1 MALFNSSN
9 PTLTEKSFN
18 RSMGVPGSGTMTFGG
33 TLNKFGFLF
42 LMVMTTAFIVWQ
54 QAEAGNSVQGYMFG
68 GAIGGLI
75 VAIILMFKPQLAQ
88 YLAPGYALLEGLFI
102 GGISYMYKDAFGGSA
117 ESNISVTGIQF
128 GIVEQAV
135 ILTFSTAIA
144 MYLLYTFRIIRVTER
159 FRSIMFAAIGG
170 IALFYLIT
178 FILSLF
184 GVNVTGLHNGSMLS
198 IGISIAITAIAA
210 LSLLLDFDRI
220 EQGSAMGAPK
230 YMEWYC
236 AFGLLVTLVWLY
248 IEILR
253 LLGNLY
259 GRRD

>member
-9 PTLTEKSFN
+9 PTLSEKTLN
-18 RSMGVPGSGTMTFGG
+18 RNLSIPGSGTMTFGG

-42 LMVMTTAFIVWQ
+42 LMVMATAFYVWN
-54 QAEAGNSVQGYMFG
+54 EASVGNSVSGYIMG
-68 GAIGGLI
+68 GAIGGL
-75 VAIILMFKPQLAQ
+75 VLALVLMFKPLWAPF
-88 YLAPGYALLEGLFI
+88 LAPAYALLEGLVV
-102 GGISYMYKDAFGGSA
+102 GGISAVYNDAFA
-117 ESNISVTGIQF
+117 KVAP
-128 GIVEQAV
+128 GIVMQAV
-135 ILTFSTAIA
+135 ILTFGTAIA
-144 MYLLYTFRIIRVTER
+144 MYLLFTFRIIRVTEK

-170 IALFYLIT
+170 IALFYFIT

-184 GVNVTGLHNGSMLS
+184 GVNVSGLHNGSMLS

-230 YMEWYC
+230 QMEWYC

-248 IEILR
+248 VEILR

>member
-9 PTLTEKSFN
+9 PTLSEKSFN
-18 RSMGVPGSGTMTFGG
+18 RSAAVAGSGVMTFRG

-42 LMVMTTAFIVWQ
+42 IMVMATAFYVWN
-54 QAEAGNSVQGYMFG
+54 EASVGNNVSGYIMG
-68 GAIGGLI
+68 GAIGGL
-75 VAIILMFKPQLAQ
+75 VLALVLMFKPTLAQ
-88 YLAPGYALLEGLFI
+88 YLAPAYALLEGLVV
-102 GGISYMYKDAFGGSA
+102 GGISAIYNDAFA
-117 ESNISVTGIQF
+117 KVAP
-128 GIVEQAV
+128 GIVMQAV
-135 ILTFSTAIA
+135 VLTFGTAIA
-144 MYLLYTFRIIRVTER
+144 MYLLFTFRIIRVTER

-178 FILSLF
+178 FVLSLF
-184 GVNVTGLHNGSMLS
+184 GVNISGLQQGSLLS

-230 YMEWYC
+230 HMEWYC

-248 IEILR
+248 VEILR

>member
-42 LMVMTTAFIVWQ
+42 LMVMATAFYIWN
-54 QAEAGNSVQGYMFG
+54 EASVGNSIQGYMIG
-68 GAIGGLI
+68 GMIGGLI
-75 VAIILMFKPQLAQ
+75 VAIVLMFKPQLAQ
-88 YLAPGYALLEGLFI
+88 YLAPAYALLEGLVI
-102 GGISYMYKDAFGGSA
+102 GGISSIYNDAFSA
-117 ESNISVTGIQF
+117 VAP
-128 GIVEQAV
+128 GIVTQAV
-135 ILTFSTAIA
+135 ILTFGTAIA

-178 FILSLF
+178 FLLSLF
-184 GVNVTGLHNGSMLS
+184 GVNVSGLHNGSLMS

-259 GRRD
+259 GRRN

>member
-42 LMVMTTAFIVWQ
+42 LMVMATAFYIWN
-54 QAEAGNSVQGYMFG
+54 EASVGNSIQGYMMG
-68 GAIGGLI
+68 GMVGGLI
-75 VAIILMFKPQLAQ
+75 VAIVLMFKPQLAQ
-88 YLAPGYALLEGLFI
+88 YLAPAYALLEGLVI
-102 GGISYMYKDAFGGSA
+102 GGISSIYNDAFSA
-117 ESNISVTGIQF
+117 VAP
-128 GIVEQAV
+128 GIVTQAV
-135 ILTFSTAIA
+135 ILTFGTAIA

-178 FILSLF
+178 FVLSLF

>member
-1 MALFNSSN
+1 
-9 PTLTEKSFN
+9 
-18 RSMGVPGSGTMTFGG
+18 MGVPGSGTMTFGG

-42 LMVMTTAFIVWQ
+42 LMVMATAFYIWN
-54 QAEAGNSVQGYMFG
+54 EASVGNSIQGYMIG
-68 GAIGGLI
+68 GMIGGLI
-75 VAIILMFKPQLAQ
+75 VAIVLMFKPQLAQ
-88 YLAPGYALLEGLFI
+88 YLAPAYALLEGLVI
-102 GGISYMYKDAFGGSA
+102 GGISSIYNDAFSA
-117 ESNISVTGIQF
+117 VAP
-128 GIVEQAV
+128 GIVTQAV
-135 ILTFSTAIA
+135 ILTFGTAIA

-178 FILSLF
+178 FLLSLF
-184 GVNVTGLHNGSMLS
+184 GVNVSGLHNGSLMS

-259 GRRD
+259 GRRN

>member
-9 PTLTEKSFN
+9 PTLSEKSFGRVIN
-18 RSMGVPGSGTMTFGG
+18 IPGSGSMSFRG

-42 LMVMTTAFIVWQ
+42 IMVMATAFYVWN
-54 QAEAGNSVQGYMFG
+54 EAAVGNSIQGYVMG
-68 GAIGGLI
+68 GAIGGLV
-75 VAIILMFKPQLAQ
+75 VALILMFKPVWAQ
-88 YLAPGYALLEGLFI
+88 YLAPAYALLEGLVI
-102 GGISYMYKDAFGGSA
+102 GSISAIYNNAFA
-117 ESNISVTGIQF
+117 KVAP
-128 GIVEQAV
+128 GIVMQAV
-135 ILTFSTAIA
+135 ILTFGTAIA
-144 MYLLYTFRIIRVTER
+144 MYLLYSFRIIRVTER

-184 GVNVTGLHNGSMLS
+184 GVQVQGLQGGSMLS

-220 EQGSAMGAPK
+220 EQGASMGAPK

-236 AFGLLVTLVWLY
+236 AFGLLVTMVWLY
-248 IEILR
+248 VEILR

-259 GRRD
+259 GRKE

>member
-42 LMVMTTAFIVWQ
+42 LMVMATAFYIWN
-54 QAEAGNSVQGYMFG
+54 EASVGNSIQGYMMG
-68 GAIGGLI
+68 GMVGGLI
-75 VAIILMFKPQLAQ
+75 VAIVLMFKPQLAQ
-88 YLAPGYALLEGLFI
+88 YLAPAYALLEGLVI
-102 GGISYMYKDAFGGSA
+102 GGISSIYNDAFSA
-117 ESNISVTGIQF
+117 VAP
-128 GIVEQAV
+128 GIVTQAV
-135 ILTFSTAIA
+135 ILTFGTAIA

-178 FILSLF
+178 FLLSLF
-184 GVNVTGLHNGSMLS
+184 GVQVTGLHNGSLLS

>member
-9 PTLTEKSFN
+9 PTLSEKSFG
-18 RSMGVPGSGTMTFGG
+18 RSIQLPGTGSMSFRG

-42 LMVMTTAFIVWQ
+42 LMVMATAFYVWN
-54 QAEAGNSVQGYMFG
+54 EASVGNSIQGYMIG
-68 GAIGGLI
+68 GAIGGFVLAL
-75 VAIILMFKPQLAQ
+75 VLMFKPGMAQ
-88 YLAPGYALLEGLFI
+88 YLAPAYALLEGLVI
-102 GGISYMYKDAFGGSA
+102 GSISAIYNNAFA
-117 ESNISVTGIQF
+117 KVAP
-128 GIVEQAV
+128 GIVTQAV
-135 ILTFSTAIA
+135 VLTFGTAIA
-144 MYLLYTFRIIRVTER
+144 MYFLYSFRIIRVTER

-184 GVNVTGLHNGSMLS
+184 GVHVQGVQGGSMLS
-198 IGISIAITAIAA
+198 IGISIAITVIAA
-210 LSLLLDFDRI
+210 LSLLMDFDRI
-220 EQGSAMGAPK
+220 EQGAAAGAPK

-236 AFGLLVTLVWLY
+236 AFGLLVTMVWLY
-248 IEILR
+248 VEILR

>member
-42 LMVMTTAFIVWQ
+42 IMVMATAFYVWN
-54 QAEAGNSVQGYMFG
+54 EASVGNGIQGYMIG
-68 GAIGGLI
+68 GMIGGLV
-75 VAIILMFKPQLAQ
+75 VAIVLMFKPQLAQ
-88 YLAPGYALLEGLFI
+88 YLAPAYALLEGLVI
-102 GGISYMYKDAFGGSA
+102 GGISSIYNDAFDA
-117 ESNISVTGIQF
+117 VAP
-128 GIVEQAV
+128 GIVTQAV
-135 ILTFSTAIA
+135 ILTFGTAIA

-184 GVNVTGLHNGSMLS
+184 GVQVTGLHNGSMLS

-220 EQGSAMGAPK
+220 EQGTAMGAPK

>member
-1 MALFNSSN
+1 
-9 PTLTEKSFN
+9 
-18 RSMGVPGSGTMTFGG
+18 MGVPGSGTMTFGG

-42 LMVMTTAFIVWQ
+42 LMVMATAFYIWN
-54 QAEAGNSVQGYMFG
+54 EASVGNSIQGYMMG
-68 GAIGGLI
+68 GMVGGLI
-75 VAIILMFKPQLAQ
+75 VAIVLMFKPQLAQ
-88 YLAPGYALLEGLFI
+88 YLAPAYALLEGLVI
-102 GGISYMYKDAFGGSA
+102 GGISSIYNDAFSA
-117 ESNISVTGIQF
+117 VAP
-128 GIVEQAV
+128 GIVTQAV
-135 ILTFSTAIA
+135 ILTFGTAIA

-178 FILSLF
+178 FLLSLF
-184 GVNVTGLHNGSMLS
+184 GVQVTGLHNGSLLS

>member
-1 MALFNSSN
+1 
-9 PTLTEKSFN
+9 
-18 RSMGVPGSGTMTFGG
+18 MGVPGSGTMTFGG

-42 LMVMTTAFIVWQ
+42 LMVMATAFYIWN
-54 QAEAGNSVQGYMFG
+54 EASVGNSIQGYMMG
-68 GAIGGLI
+68 GMIGGLI
-75 VAIILMFKPQLAQ
+75 VALVLMFKPQLAQ
-88 YLAPGYALLEGLFI
+88 YLAPAYALLEGLVI
-102 GGISYMYKDAFGGSA
+102 GGISSIYNDAFSA
-117 ESNISVTGIQF
+117 VAP
-128 GIVEQAV
+128 GIVTQAV
-135 ILTFSTAIA
+135 ILTFGTAIA

-184 GVNVTGLHNGSMLS
+184 GVNVTGLHNGSLLS

-220 EQGSAMGAPK
+220 EQGTAMGAPK

>member
-1 MALFNSSN
+1 
-9 PTLTEKSFN
+9 
-18 RSMGVPGSGTMTFGG
+18 MGVPGSGTMTFGG

-42 LMVMTTAFIVWQ
+42 LMVMATAFYVWN
-54 QAEAGNSVQGYMFG
+54 EASVGNSIQGYMMG
-68 GAIGGLI
+68 GMIGGLI
-75 VAIILMFKPQLAQ
+75 VAIVLIFKPTLAQ
-88 YLAPGYALLEGLFI
+88 YLAPAYALLEGLVI
-102 GGISYMYKDAFGGSA
+102 GGISSIYNDAFSA
-117 ESNISVTGIQF
+117 VAP
-128 GIVEQAV
+128 GIVTQAV
-135 ILTFSTAIA
+135 VLTFGTAIA

-178 FILSLF
+178 FVLSLF
-184 GVNVTGLHNGSMLS
+184 GVQVTGLHNGSLLS
-198 IGISIAITAIAA
+198 IGISIAITAVAA

>member
-1 MALFNSSN
+1 
-9 PTLTEKSFN
+9 
-18 RSMGVPGSGTMTFGG
+18 MGVPGSGTMTFGG

-42 LMVMTTAFIVWQ
+42 LMVMATAFYIWN
-54 QAEAGNSVQGYMFG
+54 EASVGNSIQGYMIG
-68 GAIGGLI
+68 GMIGGLI
-75 VAIILMFKPQLAQ
+75 VAIVLMFKPQLAQ
-88 YLAPGYALLEGLFI
+88 YLAPAYALLEGLVI
-102 GGISYMYKDAFGGSA
+102 GGISSIYNDAFSA
-117 ESNISVTGIQF
+117 VAP
-128 GIVEQAV
+128 GIVTQAV
-135 ILTFSTAIA
+135 ILTFGTAIA

-178 FILSLF
+178 FLLSLF
-184 GVNVTGLHNGSMLS
+184 GVNVSGLHNGSLMS

>member
-42 LMVMTTAFIVWQ
+42 LMVMATAFYVWN
-54 QAEAGNSVQGYMFG
+54 EASVGNGIQGYMIG
-68 GAIGGLI
+68 GMIGGLV
-75 VAIILMFKPQLAQ
+75 VAIVLMFKPQLAQ
-88 YLAPGYALLEGLFI
+88 YLAPAYALLEGLVI
-102 GGISYMYKDAFGGSA
+102 GGISSIYNDAFDA
-117 ESNISVTGIQF
+117 VAP
-128 GIVEQAV
+128 GIVTQAV
-135 ILTFSTAIA
+135 ILTFGTAIA

-184 GVNVTGLHNGSMLS
+184 GVQVTGLHNGSMLS

-220 EQGSAMGAPK
+220 EQGTAMGAPK

>member
-1 MALFNSSN
+1 MSI
-9 PTLTEKSFN
+9 
-18 RSMGVPGSGTMTFGG
+18 PGSGTMTFGG

-42 LMVMTTAFIVWQ
+42 LMVMATAFYVWN
-54 QAEAGNSVQGYMFG
+54 EASVGNSVSGYIMG
-68 GAIGGLI
+68 GAIGGL
-75 VAIILMFKPQLAQ
+75 VLALVLMFKPLWAPF
-88 YLAPGYALLEGLFI
+88 LAPAYALLEGLVV
-102 GGISYMYKDAFGGSA
+102 GGISAVYNDAFA
-117 ESNISVTGIQF
+117 KVAP
-128 GIVEQAV
+128 GIVMQAV
-135 ILTFSTAIA
+135 ILTFGTAIA
-144 MYLLYTFRIIRVTER
+144 MYLLFTFRIIRVTER

-170 IALFYLIT
+170 IALFYFIT

-184 GVNVTGLHNGSMLS
+184 GVNVSGLHNGSMLS

-220 EQGSAMGAPK
+220 EQGTAMGAPK
-230 YMEWYC
+230 QMEWYC
-236 AFGLLVTLVWLY
+236 AFGLLVTMVWLY

>member
-1 MALFNSSN
+1 
-9 PTLTEKSFN
+9 
-18 RSMGVPGSGTMTFGG
+18 MGVPGSGTMTFGG

-42 LMVMTTAFIVWQ
+42 LMVMATAFYIWN
-54 QAEAGNSVQGYMFG
+54 EASVGNSIQGYMMG
-68 GAIGGLI
+68 GMIGGLI
-75 VAIILMFKPQLAQ
+75 VALVLMFKPQLAQ
-88 YLAPGYALLEGLFI
+88 YLAPAYALLEGLVI
-102 GGISYMYKDAFGGSA
+102 GGISSIYNDAFSA
-117 ESNISVTGIQF
+117 VAP
-128 GIVEQAV
+128 GIVTQAV
-135 ILTFSTAIA
+135 ILTFGTAIA

-184 GVNVTGLHNGSMLS
+184 GVNVTGLHNGSLLS

>member
-18 RSMGVPGSGTMTFGG
+18 RSMGVPGSGTMSFRG

-42 LMVMTTAFIVWQ
+42 LMVMATAFYIWN
-54 QAEAGNSVQGYMFG
+54 EASVGNSIQGYMMG
-68 GAIGGLI
+68 GAIGGLV
-75 VAIILMFKPQLAQ
+75 VAIVLIFKPQLAQ
-88 YLAPGYALLEGLFI
+88 YLAPAYALLEGLVI
-102 GGISYMYKDAFGGSA
+102 GGISSIYNDAFSA
-117 ESNISVTGIQF
+117 VAP
-128 GIVEQAV
+128 GIVTQAV
-135 ILTFSTAIA
+135 ILTFGTAIA
-144 MYLLYTFRIIRVTER
+144 MYLLYTFRIIRVTEK
-159 FRSIMFAAIGG
+159 FKSIMFAAIGG

-178 FILSLF
+178 FLLSLF
-184 GVNVTGLHNGSMLS
+184 GVNVSGLHNGSLMS

-248 IEILR
+248 VEILR

-259 GRRD
+259 GRRN

>member
-1 MALFNSSN
+1 
-9 PTLTEKSFN
+9 
-18 RSMGVPGSGTMTFGG
+18 MTFRG

-42 LMVMTTAFIVWQ
+42 IMVMATAFYVWN
-54 QAEAGNSVQGYMFG
+54 EASVGNNVSGYIMG
-68 GAIGGLI
+68 GAIGGL
-75 VAIILMFKPQLAQ
+75 VLALVLMFKPTLAQ
-88 YLAPGYALLEGLFI
+88 YLAPAYALLEGLVV
-102 GGISYMYKDAFGGSA
+102 GGISAIYNDAFA
-117 ESNISVTGIQF
+117 KVAP
-128 GIVEQAV
+128 GIVMQAV
-135 ILTFSTAIA
+135 VLTFGTAIA
-144 MYLLYTFRIIRVTER
+144 MYLLFTFRIIRVTER

-178 FILSLF
+178 FVLSLF
-184 GVNVTGLHNGSMLS
+184 GVNISGLQQGSLMS

-230 YMEWYC
+230 HMEWYC

-248 IEILR
+248 VEILR

>member
-42 LMVMTTAFIVWQ
+42 LMVMATAFYVWN
-54 QAEAGNSVQGYMFG
+54 EASVGNGIQGYMIG
-68 GAIGGLI
+68 GMIGGLV
-75 VAIILMFKPQLAQ
+75 VAIVLMFKPQLAQ
-88 YLAPGYALLEGLFI
+88 YLAPAYALLEGLVI
-102 GGISYMYKDAFGGSA
+102 GGISSMYNNAFDAVA
-117 ESNISVTGIQF
+117 P
-128 GIVEQAV
+128 GIVTQAV
-135 ILTFSTAIA
+135 ILTFGTAIA

-184 GVNVTGLHNGSMLS
+184 GVQVTGLHNGSMLS

-220 EQGSAMGAPK
+220 EQGTAMGAPK

>member
-1 MALFNSSN
+1 
-9 PTLTEKSFN
+9 
-18 RSMGVPGSGTMTFGG
+18 MGVPGSGTMTFGG
-33 TLNKFGFLF
+33 TLNKFAFLF
-42 LMVMTTAFIVWQ
+42 LMVMATAFYVWN
-54 QAEAGNSVQGYMFG
+54 EANVGNSIQGYMMG

-75 VAIILMFKPQLAQ
+75 VALVLMFKPHLAQ
-88 YLAPGYALLEGLFI
+88 YLAPAYALLEGLLI
-102 GGISYMYKDAFGGSA
+102 GGISSIYNDTFS
-117 ESNISVTGIQF
+117 SVAP
-128 GIVEQAV
+128 GIVVQAV
-135 ILTFSTAIA
+135 ILTFGTAIA

-178 FILSLF
+178 FLLSFF
-184 GVNVTGLHNGSMLS
+184 GVSVTGLHNGSLLS

-220 EQGSAMGAPK
+220 EQGAATGAPK

>member
-1 MALFNSSN
+1 
-9 PTLTEKSFN
+9 
-18 RSMGVPGSGTMTFGG
+18 MGVPGSGTMTFGG

-42 LMVMTTAFIVWQ
+42 LMVMATAFYIWN
-54 QAEAGNSVQGYMFG
+54 EASVGNSIQGYMMG
-68 GAIGGLI
+68 GMVGGLI
-75 VAIILMFKPQLAQ
+75 VAIVLMFKPQLAQ
-88 YLAPGYALLEGLFI
+88 YLAPAYALLEGLVI
-102 GGISYMYKDAFGGSA
+102 GGISSIYNDAFSA
-117 ESNISVTGIQF
+117 VAP
-128 GIVEQAV
+128 GIVTQAV
-135 ILTFSTAIA
+135 ILTFGTAIA

-184 GVNVTGLHNGSMLS
+184 GVQVTGLHNGSMLS